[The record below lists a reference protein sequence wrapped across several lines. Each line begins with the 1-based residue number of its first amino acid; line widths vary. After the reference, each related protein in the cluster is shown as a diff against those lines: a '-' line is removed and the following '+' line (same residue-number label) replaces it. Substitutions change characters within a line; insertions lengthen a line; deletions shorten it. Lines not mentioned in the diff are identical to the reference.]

1 MDAGTGAAALLE
13 AHGRC
18 SPASWRVG
26 ELVVPLRTKV
36 GVRGYPGVDGA
47 LVALG
52 EALRRG
58 RIGVGR
64 PGGSQPG
71 AASAMRALDLTGG
84 PAALPVWAALA
95 GVEGDWTVASSSA
108 AALAAARATLAAARA
123 ATAATRAATAA
134 ARATTAVAGA
144 PFVVGGG
151 EQGVKAS
158 VELLPALPW
167 ELDGPFGLIVWRP
180 PADRGVRRVR
190 AELAA
195 VASILAA
202 DGVAVLLQHKDEG
215 ARRSEREAEERFAS
229 VATVAREGGWRV
241 SVLSGPR
248 TGPPP
253 DPWTTGDA
261 ADEPDRS
268 EVDRT
273 MAGHGP
279 AGRASAGRAVVGT
292 FAADKLD
299 PGTAV
304 LLRALAERDDL
315 AGAATGAPRAPTGG
329 RLLDLGCGTGLLA
342 QAALAGGAG
351 GVVAVDEDL
360 AAVRSTAARLGR
372 DPRATVVHADLLSP
386 AAASDAEPGRVGPG
400 DGPARGTAALTPG
413 SFDEVW
419 CNPPFHV
426 GRQVVTALSR
436 AFVAAAHEALRPGG
450 VAWFVV
456 NRALPYAAE
465 LATWAE
471 HADLT
476 PAGERAFTVWRAR
489 RA

>member
-1 MDAGTGAAALLE
+1 MDADTGAAAVLE

-26 ELVVPLRTKV
+26 EFVVPLRTKV

-58 RIGVGR
+58 RIGLGR
-64 PGGSQPG
+64 PEASQPG

-108 AALAAARATLAAARA
+108 AALAAARATLG
-123 ATAATRAATAA
+123 A
-134 ARATTAVAGA
+134 ARATLGAAGA
-144 PFVVGGG
+144 PLVAARAPLVARGR
-151 EQGVKAS
+151 ERGVTAS
-158 VELLPALPW
+158 VELMAALPW
-167 ELDGPFGLIVWRP
+167 ELDGPFGLVVWRP
-180 PADRGVRRVR
+180 PAERGVRRVR

-202 DGVAVLLQHKDEG
+202 DGAAVLLQHKDEG

-248 TGPPP
+248 PGPAPA
-253 DPWTTGDA
+253 PWTTGDA
-261 ADEPDRS
+261 ADELDRS
-268 EVDRT
+268 GVDHT
-273 MAGHGP
+273 MAGHVS
-279 AGRASAGRAVVGT
+279 AGRASADRAVVGT

-299 PGTAV
+299 AGTAV

-315 AGAATGAPRAPTGG
+315 AGAATGAPRAPPGG

-351 GVVAVDEDL
+351 SVVAVDEDL

-372 DPRATVVHADLLSP
+372 DARAKVVHADLLSP
-386 AAASDAEPGRVGPG
+386 AAAGGPDVGDDEAG
-400 DGPARGTAALTPG
+400 EAVACEVAALTPG

-426 GRQVVTALSR
+426 GRQVVNALSR

>member
-1 MDAGTGAAALLE
+1 MDAGTGAAAVLE

-18 SPASWRVG
+18 SPLPWRVG

-36 GVRGYPGVDGA
+36 GVRGHPGVDGA

-58 RIGVGR
+58 RVGFGG
-64 PGGSQPG
+64 PKGSQPES
-71 AASAMRALDLTGG
+71 ASAMRALDLTGG
-84 PAALPVWAALA
+84 PAALPMWAALT
-95 GVEGDWTVASSSA
+95 GVEADWTVASSSA
-108 AALAAARATLAAARA
+108 AALVAARATLAAARA
-123 ATAATRAATAA
+123 TLAQGATAS
-134 ARATTAVAGA
+134 VA
-144 PFVVGGG
+144 
-151 EQGVKAS
+151 
-158 VELLPALPW
+158 LLPALPW
-167 ELDGPFGLIVWRP
+167 ELEGPFDLIVWRP
-180 PADRGVRRVR
+180 PADRGIRRVR

-215 ARRSEREAEERFAS
+215 ARRSEREAAERFAS
-229 VATVAREGGWRV
+229 VSTVAREGGWRV

-248 TGPPP
+248 PGPAP

-261 ADEPDRS
+261 GDELDRS
-268 EVDRT
+268 GSDRT
-273 MAGHGP
+273 TAGHGSS
-279 AGRASAGRAVVGT
+279 GRASAGRAVVGT

-304 LLRALAERDDL
+304 LLRALEERDDL
-315 AGAATGAPRAPTGG
+315 AGAATGAPRAPAGA
-329 RLLDLGCGTGLLA
+329 RLLDLGCGTGKLA
-342 QAALAGGAG
+342 QAALGGGAG
-351 GVVAVDEDL
+351 SVVAVDEDL

-372 DPRATVVHADLLSP
+372 DARAEVVHADLLSP
-386 AAASDAEPGRVGPG
+386 AAVGGSDVG
-400 DGPARGTAALTPG
+400 DGEAGDASARDVAALTPG
-413 SFDEVW
+413 GFDEVW

-426 GRQVVTALSR
+426 GRQVVNALSR

-456 NRALPYAAE
+456 NRALPYAPE

-471 HADLT
+471 HADRT